1 MLYLVADVGG
11 HTGRVTAQGSDA
23 RPFDV
28 WKESV
33 CFHETSVSC
42 TMILLSV
49 HKVEVH
55 LHT

>member
-1 MLYLVADVGG
+1 MLYLVADAGG

-33 CFHETSVSC
+33 SSLSC